1 MHLYE
6 LNHKCLP
13 TQVDYRLYKLI
24 STQFILTLY
33 HTNNIASL
41 LISLYNFV
49 STTFIPSYYFIS
61 TTFIPLY
68 YFISTTFIFLYHFI
82 STTFSSLYHFISTIF
97 SSVYHW
103 LHLNHIQLCVP
114 LASSQTHLSLYY
126 FISTKLLILT
136 KCVCTNYYKQFLLL
150 IQFLDCVTKLF
161 GYDYSTV

>member
-13 TQVDYRLYKLI
+13 IQVDYRLYKLI

-41 LISLYNFV
+41 LIYLYYFI

-82 STTFSSLYHFISTIF
+82 STTFISL
-97 SSVYHW
+97 YHW
-103 LHLNHIQLCVP
+103 LHLKHIYLCTT
-114 LASSQTHLSLYY
+114 SSL
-126 FISTKLLILT
+126 IILILT
-136 KCVCTNYYKQFLLL
+136 KCVCTNYCKQFLLL